1 MKRFGMA
8 PVRRGAL
15 LAALLA
21 TQLFAGCAP
30 LMLGGAVVGGMMAA
44 DRRTSGAQLEDQSIE
59 LKATN
64 RISAIVG
71 ERGHVNI
78 TSYNR
83 MVLLTGEVPDDQV
96 RRDVERIVRAVD
108 NVRGV
113 TNDLTIGAPTSLSN
127 RANDSYITSK
137 VKARFVDA
145 QRFNAI
151 HVKVVTE
158 NQTAYLIGLV
168 KRQEAKDA
176 IEIAR
181 TTEGVKKVVTVFEY
195 LD

>member
-1 MKRFGMA
+1 MRNL
-8 PVRRGAL
+8 AL
-15 LAALLA
+15 LSMLVACLLFSSCAAVLV
-21 TQLFAGCAP
+21 AGA
-30 LMLGGAVVGGMMAA
+30 GAGAA
-44 DRRTSGAQLEDQSIE
+44 VAEDRRSVGTITEDESIE
-59 LKATN
+59 LKTVDRVTAKVPDSVHLN
-64 RISAIVG
+64 A
-71 ERGHVNI
+71 

-83 MVLLTGEVPDDQV
+83 TVLLTGEVPNDKI
-96 RRDVERIVRAVD
+96 RATIERIARSVE

-113 TNDLTIGAPTSLSN
+113 TNELTIGPPTSLSS

-145 QRFNAI
+145 QRFNAL

-158 NQTAYLIGLV
+158 NQVVFLLGLV
-168 KRQEAKDA
+168 KREEAKEA
-176 IEIAR
+176 IQVAR

>member
-1 MKRFGMA
+1 MRYLTLVWLMGIS
-8 PVRRGAL
+8 L
-15 LAALLA
+15 LLG
-21 TQLFAGCAP
+21 GCAAAIVA
-30 LMLGGAVVGGMMAA
+30 GAGTAYIAA
-44 DRRTSGAQLEDQSIE
+44 EDRRTVATMTEDESIE
-59 LKATN
+59 LKTAQRVSEKVPGSHLN
-64 RISAIVG
+64 A
-71 ERGHVNI
+71 

-83 MVLLTGEVPDDQV
+83 MVLLTGEAPNDNA
-96 RRDVERIVRAVD
+96 RLEIERIARSVD

-113 TNDLTIGAPTSLSN
+113 TNELSVGPPASMSS
-127 RANDSYITSK
+127 RTNDSYVTSK

-145 QRFNAI
+145 SRFNPV

-158 NQTAYLIGLV
+158 NGTVFLLGLV

-176 IEIAR
+176 IQVTR

>member
-1 MKRFGMA
+1 MR
-8 PVRRGAL
+8 VLAL
-15 LAALLA
+15 SLLLPL
-21 TQLFAGCAP
+21 TFVLTGCPAVIV
-30 LMLGGAVVGGMMAA
+30 GGAGAGVIAA
-44 DRRTSGAQLEDQSIE
+44 EDRRTLGTQTEDQGIE
-59 LKATN
+59 LRTGS
-64 RISAIVG
+64 RIS
-71 ERGHVNI
+71 ERHKDRVHVNV

-83 MVLLTGEVPDDQV
+83 MVLLTGEVPDDGV
-96 RRDVERIVRAVD
+96 RRDIERIARTVD
-108 NVRGV
+108 NVRSV
-113 TNDLTIGAPTSLSN
+113 TNELVIGAPTSLSA

-158 NQTAYLIGLV
+158 NQTAYLLGLV

>member
-1 MKRFGMA
+1 MRIMTLA
-8 PVRRGAL
+8 W
-15 LAALLA
+15 LAALL
-21 TQLFAGCAP
+21 LVLGGCAAAIVT
-30 LMLGGAVVGGMMAA
+30 GAGAGVMAA
-44 DRRTSGAQLEDQSIE
+44 EDRRTVATMTEDQSIE
-59 LKATN
+59 LKASQRVSDKVPGSVHLN
-64 RISAIVG
+64 V
-71 ERGHVNI
+71 

-83 MVLLTGEVPDDQV
+83 MVLLTGEAPNDDA
-96 RRDVERIVRAVD
+96 RRDIERIAKSVE

-113 TNDLTIGAPTSLSN
+113 TNELTIGPATSLTS
-127 RANDSYITSK
+127 RANDSYVTSK

-145 QRFNAI
+145 SRFNAL

-158 NQTAYLIGLV
+158 NEAVFLLGLV

>member
-1 MKRFGMA
+1 MDRLA
-8 PVRRGAL
+8 LAVL
-15 LAALLA
+15 LAASLLLSGCPA
-21 TQLFAGCAP
+21 VMVTGAGA
-30 LMLGGAVVGGMMAA
+30 GVVAA
-44 DRRTSGAQLEDQSIE
+44 EDRRTVGTLTEDQGIE
-59 LKATN
+59 FRTSS
-64 RISAIVG
+64 RVG
-71 ERGHVNI
+71 ERHTDRLHLNV

-83 MVLLTGEVPDDQV
+83 MVLLTGEVPSEQV
-96 RRDVERIVRAVD
+96 RRDIERIARSVD

-113 TNDLTIGAPTSLSN
+113 TNELMIGPPSSLSA
-127 RANDSYITSK
+127 RANDTYITSK
-137 VKARFVDA
+137 IKTRFVDA
-145 QRFNAI
+145 QRFNAL

-158 NQTAYLIGLV
+158 NQVAYLLGLV

>member
-1 MKRFGMA
+1 MRSI
-8 PVRRGAL
+8 VLAL
-15 LAALLA
+15 LLPLSLLLTGCPAVLVTGAGAGIVAAE
-21 TQLFAGCAP
+21 
-30 LMLGGAVVGGMMAA
+30 
-44 DRRTSGAQLEDQSIE
+44 DRRTVGTLTEDEGIE
-59 LKATN
+59 LKTIA
-64 RISAIVG
+64 RVR
-71 ERGHVNI
+71 ERVADRVHLNV

-83 MVLLTGEVPDDQV
+83 MVLLTGEALNDQV
-96 RRDVERIVRAVD
+96 RRDVERVARSVE
-108 NVRGV
+108 NVRGI
-113 TNDLTIGAPTSLSN
+113 TNELTIGPPTTLTS

-137 VKARFVDA
+137 IKARFVDA

-158 NQTAYLIGLV
+158 NQTTFLLGLV

-181 TTEGVKKVVTVFEY
+181 TTEGVKKVITVFEY